1 MRTPKPAGMND
12 SEKQVSVEIENL
24 NSANLLVLLFRWRK
38 PIILVC
44 FSAAV
49 VSAGVSLVMKE
60 RYKSTVTMFAT
71 QQHSFGE
78 QLLETVKK
86 EDVLAYGEEE
96 DAERLM
102 QILNSDQ
109 IKNKI
114 IEGFDLWT
122 VYEIPRDSKGARAK
136 IAREYSENVTARITK
151 FGSIEVAVLDE
162 KPERARDMANDIAA
176 YADSVSNSIRNERA
190 RDAFQFAEVSL
201 RSLEDEL
208 KVLEDSMSTLQQLG
222 VYNYEDQVAAL
233 TEQYGTAIATGH
245 PDRAQKIKEN
255 LEFLSRY
262 GTLHHKLES
271 EIEGAYE
278 KLAVLR
284 KRYDLIKIDIESN
297 LPAKFIVDQ
306 ATAADKKSFPIR
318 WLIVVMSTA
327 SAFVF
332 TVIFLLILD
341 TFRKLKA
348 EGKL

>member
-1 MRTPKPAGMND
+1 MNASD
-12 SEKQVSVEIENL
+12 KNNSVEIENL
-24 NSANLLVLLFRWRK
+24 NSTNLLVLLIRWRK
-38 PIILVC
+38 PIIIVC
-44 FSAAV
+44 FAAAV
-49 VSAGVSLVMKE
+49 VSAGMSLVMKE

-78 QLLETVKK
+78 QLLEDVKK

-102 QILNSDQ
+102 QILNSDA
-109 IKNKI
+109 IRNKI
-114 IEGFDLWT
+114 IEDFDLWT
-122 VYEIPRDSKGARAK
+122 VYDIPRDSKGARSK
-136 IAREYSENVTARITK
+136 IGREYNENVTARITR

-162 KPERARDMANDIAA
+162 KPDRARDMANSVAA
-176 YADSVSNSIRNERA
+176 YADSVSNAIRNERA
-190 RDAFQFAEVSL
+190 RDAFQYAESSL
-201 RSLEDEL
+201 RTLEAEL
-208 KVLEDSMSTLQQLG
+208 KVLEDSMSVLQQLG

-255 LEFLSRY
+255 LEFLSKY

-297 LPAKFIVDQ
+297 LPAKFIVDA

-332 TVIFLLILD
+332 TVIFLLIAD
-341 TFRKLKA
+341 TLRKLRS
-348 EGKL
+348 EGKI